1 MESTK
6 KLKIYLGDMTYDTVT
21 LSTETFPLNIGFIAS
36 YCIKKFGNNVE
47 ITLFKYIEEL
57 EDALSKSPPD
67 ILGMSNYVWCQNVSL
82 ELFKIFKEKNPDGLA
97 IWGGPNFPLDRDSQE
112 KFLKKHNIVDIYI
125 PIEGE
130 TGFSNVIETCINLDG
145 NHLRQILS
153 ESIEACIVRDHN
165 GNLRY
170 EDSVQRISN
179 LDEIPSPYTTGL
191 MDKFFD
197 GRLSPMLQT
206 NRGCPFMC
214 SYCVDGTDLVRKVN
228 RFSTQRTIDDLEYI
242 GKHIP
247 KNIHNMYISDLNF
260 GMISDDE
267 KTCEA
272 IKSIQER
279 YGFPRYIEASTGKNS
294 QKRIINAIKKLNGSL
309 HMLMSVQSMDNT
321 VLKNIRRD
329 NISLDQMMGLIPTI
343 KEFGLNTM
351 SECILGLPGET
362 FQSHVDTL
370 RNLVHA
376 KIDNIQ
382 VFTCM
387 MLPGSELATPQEREK
402 WNLKTKFRI
411 LPRDFT
417 KLKNNRIVLETE
429 ECVMSSE
436 SLSFEEYV
444 ELRLLAFVLWTTNVP
459 VAYDAMKKLFSE
471 LKLDVFD
478 LFFQIMNS
486 RDLSPSGVKEAF
498 NSYREATISELWDS
512 PEEIIEHFQD
522 ESEYEKLLNGEVGI
536 NVIQF
541 HHALVMSRFMDDW
554 TENVIRVATDLIKE
568 KMNWDTNLETK
579 FDNVANYCR
588 GLTFNILSKDR
599 LNSDFEFVF
608 DYDISKWL
616 SDDSQLTL
624 DNFQFKDS
632 TKIVFQISKEQY
644 DVVQNEIDRYGESTS
659 GMAKAIKH
667 ISFQFMLRKP
677 LLAAQ
682 FLEQKSS

>member
-1 MESTK
+1 
-6 KLKIYLGDMTYDTVT
+6 MTYDTVT

-247 KNIHNMYISDLNF
+247 KNIHNL
-260 GMISDDE
+260 
-267 KTCEA
+267 
-272 IKSIQER
+272 
-279 YGFPRYIEASTGKNS
+279 
-294 QKRIINAIKKLNGSL
+294 SL
-309 HMLMSVQSMDNT
+309 
-321 VLKNIRRD
+321 I
-329 NISLDQMMGLIPTI
+329 
-343 KEFGLNTM
+343 
-351 SECILGLPGET
+351 
-362 FQSHVDTL
+362 
-370 RNLVHA
+370 
-376 KIDNIQ
+376 
-382 VFTCM
+382 
-387 MLPGSELATPQEREK
+387 
-402 WNLKTKFRI
+402 
-411 LPRDFT
+411 
-417 KLKNNRIVLETE
+417 
-429 ECVMSSE
+429 
-436 SLSFEEYV
+436 
-444 ELRLLAFVLWTTNVP
+444 
-459 VAYDAMKKLFSE
+459 
-471 LKLDVFD
+471 
-478 LFFQIMNS
+478 
-486 RDLSPSGVKEAF
+486 
-498 NSYREATISELWDS
+498 
-512 PEEIIEHFQD
+512 
-522 ESEYEKLLNGEVGI
+522 
-536 NVIQF
+536 
-541 HHALVMSRFMDDW
+541 
-554 TENVIRVATDLIKE
+554 
-568 KMNWDTNLETK
+568 
-579 FDNVANYCR
+579 
-588 GLTFNILSKDR
+588 
-599 LNSDFEFVF
+599 
-608 DYDISKWL
+608 
-616 SDDSQLTL
+616 
-624 DNFQFKDS
+624 
-632 TKIVFQISKEQY
+632 
-644 DVVQNEIDRYGESTS
+644 
-659 GMAKAIKH
+659 H
-667 ISFQFMLRKP
+667 I
-677 LLAAQ
+677 
-682 FLEQKSS
+682 